1 MNTPLTTFST
11 FAQLTTS
18 NPTQAWRTVA
28 FQGVA
33 GAYAHI
39 AAKASCPHAQP
50 IPCESFADAIAKVES
65 GEVDGAV
72 LPVEN
77 STMGRISDIHALL
90 PQTPLQIVGEFYLPI
105 NHCLIGL
112 KSAEISDIKLVISQS
127 PAIQQCLKTLKTM
140 GLAHENYIDTA
151 GSAKLV
157 AEKADPSLAALASSL
172 AAEEYGLKV
181 LKSPMNDLVNNTTR
195 FLILGKNGWN
205 PPQGAP
211 TKTTLLVRVRDIPAA
226 LYKVLG
232 GFATNGLNL
241 SRLESYLVGG
251 SFNAAEFFIDVEAH
265 PQDPTMQNAL
275 EELAF
280 YAEEVRHYGTY
291 PTATQ
296 PA

>member
-11 FAQLTTS
+11 FAQLATT
-18 NPTQAWRTVA
+18 NPTNTWRTIA

-39 AAKASCPHAQP
+39 AAQSSCPHAQP
-50 IPCESFADAIAKVES
+50 VPCESFAEAIAKVES
-65 GEVDGAV
+65 GETDGAV

-77 STMGRISDIHALL
+77 STMGRIADIHALL
-90 PQTPLQIVGEFYLPI
+90 PHTPLKIVGEFYLPI

-112 KSAEISDIKLVISQS
+112 KGAQVSHIRTVYSQS

-140 GLAHENYIDTA
+140 GLAHENYLDTA

-157 AEKADPSLAALASSL
+157 AEKADPTLAALASSL
-172 AAEEYGLKV
+172 AAEVYGLEV
-181 LKSPMNDLVNNTTR
+181 LKTPMNDQPNNTTR
-195 FLILGKNGWN
+195 FLLLGKNGWN
-205 PPQGAP
+205 PPVEAP
-211 TKTTLLVRVRDIPAA
+211 SKTTLLVRVRDIPAA

-251 SFNAAEFFIDVEAH
+251 SFNAAEFFIDIESH
-265 PQDPTMQNAL
+265 PLNPKMQNAL

-280 YAEEVRHYGTY
+280 YAEELRHYGTY
-291 PTATQ
+291 PQA
-296 PA
+296 AE